1 MRSLKNKAIKPL
13 EKLSDI
19 DILEIKLLYNC
30 LNTTKLTTEN
40 SEIERINKYKKGLIF
55 NIK

>member
-1 MRSLKNKAIKPL
+1 MTSLKNKTIKPL

-30 LNTTKLTTEN
+30 LNTPVEEKNKFKKSLT
-40 SEIERINKYKKGLIF
+40 F

>member
-1 MRSLKNKAIKPL
+1 MTSLKNKTIKPL

>member
-1 MRSLKNKAIKPL
+1 MTSLKNKTIKPL
-13 EKLSDI
+13 NKLSDI

-30 LNTTKLTTEN
+30 PNTPKLTTKN
-40 SEIERINKYKKGLIF
+40 SQIERVNNIKKGLIF